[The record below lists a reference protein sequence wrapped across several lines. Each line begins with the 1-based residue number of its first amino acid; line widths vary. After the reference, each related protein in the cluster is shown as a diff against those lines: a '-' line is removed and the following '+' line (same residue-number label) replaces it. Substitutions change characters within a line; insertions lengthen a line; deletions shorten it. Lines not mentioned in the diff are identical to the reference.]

1 MNTKLVTHSKDGN
14 HLKKTSASLLYKHVQ
29 VEMEATV
36 LTDHEVQTAGLGS
49 AFTQF

>member
-14 HLKKTSASLLYKHVQ
+14 HLKKTSAILLYKHVQ

-36 LTDHEVQTAGLGS
+36 LTDHHC
-49 AFTQF
+49 